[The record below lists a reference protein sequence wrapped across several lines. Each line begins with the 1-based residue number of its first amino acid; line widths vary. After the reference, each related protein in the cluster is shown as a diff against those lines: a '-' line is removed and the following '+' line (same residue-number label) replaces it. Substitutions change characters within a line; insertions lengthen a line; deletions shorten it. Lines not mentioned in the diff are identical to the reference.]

1 MSAARLAGAMRLGEM
16 AHRLETRIEHLL
28 ARAPFDAADV
38 ETLQS
43 YGDGLR
49 TTFEALR
56 EHFHIA
62 HATIQ
67 IEGDDCAAGD
77 CGEQVHA
84 QAHDH
89 DHHHHH

>member
-1 MSAARLAGAMRLGEM
+1 M

-56 EHFHIA
+56 ERDA
-62 HATIQ
+62 RAYAEAGEAVEAR
-67 IEGDDCAAGD
+67 IEPRCTDQRTGHPARAAAGAAAGSAA
-77 CGEQVHA
+77 CCP
-84 QAHDH
+84 
-89 DHHHHH
+89 